1 MLEEDHIH
9 RHPKQGP
16 AQHREPRAGAT
27 GDLERRQDDLA
38 HWRRVALAASEQ
50 GENAHALRCWQRVLR
65 LQPEAHDAAFHIAC
79 CQALGDQREHA
90 AETFAVLAA
99 DPGVNEDLRRRSVR
113 LARLLG
119 YGAL

>member
-1 MLEEDHIH
+1 MLEQDHQQNQSPSH
-9 RHPKQGP
+9 RPDFQ
-16 AQHREPRAGAT
+16 ASTAAG
-27 GDLERRQDDLA
+27 LQRRQDDVA

-50 GENAHALRCWQRVLR
+50 GETTHAMRCWQRVLR

-79 CQALGDQREHA
+79 CQALTDQREHA

-99 DPGVNEDLRRRSVR
+99 DPGVDADLRRRSVR

-119 YGAL
+119 YGNL

>member
-1 MLEEDHIH
+1 MLEQDHH
-9 RHPKQGP
+9 HSQSTSP
-16 AQHREPRAGAT
+16 HHLEPRGSLAAG
-27 GDLERRQDDLA
+27 LQRRQDDVA

-50 GENAHALRCWQRVLR
+50 GENLHALRCWQRVLR
-65 LQPEAHDAAFHIAC
+65 LQPDAHDAAFHIAC

-99 DPGVNEDLRRRSVR
+99 DPGVDQDLRRRSVR

-119 YGAL
+119 YANL